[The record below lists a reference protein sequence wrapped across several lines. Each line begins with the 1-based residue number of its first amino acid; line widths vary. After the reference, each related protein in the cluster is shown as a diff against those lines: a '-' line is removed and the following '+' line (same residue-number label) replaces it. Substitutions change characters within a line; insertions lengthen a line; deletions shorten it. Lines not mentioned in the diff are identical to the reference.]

1 MQKRSTRIIALVGA
15 AIGWFAIIA
24 QLYLIIMNRVVS
36 VPGTIFRFFSY
47 FTIDTNILVA
57 LCFTFI
63 FLGSKSRLGKFFSKA
78 TTITALTVYI
88 IIVGIVYNT
97 ILRLTWNPQGL
108 QMVVDEILHS
118 VIPVFFILFWVIF
131 VPTEGLK
138 YKDAFSWLIYPLA
151 YMLYAVIH
159 GAITKFY
166 PYIFVDVT
174 RHGYGK
180 VMSNSGLI
188 LFAIFVLSLI
198 LIATGKA
205 TKDKKKSIS
214 QQLK

>member
-1 MQKRSTRIIALVGA
+1 MQKRSTRIIAFIGA

-24 QLYLIIMNRVVS
+24 QFYLIITNRVVS
-36 VPGTIFRFFSY
+36 VPATIFRFFSY

-63 FLGSKSRLGKFFSKA
+63 FLGSKSRLGKLFSKP

-108 QMVVDEILHS
+108 QMIVDEILHT

-138 YKDAFSWLIYPLA
+138 YKQAFSWLIYPLA

-180 VMSNSGLI
+180 VISNAGLI

-205 TKDKKKSIS
+205 TRDKKKSIKS
-214 QQLK
+214 AA

>member
-1 MQKRSTRIIALVGA
+1 MQKRSTRIIALIGA
-15 AIGWFAIIA
+15 VIGWFAVIA
-24 QLYLIIMNRVVS
+24 QLYLIITNRVVS
-36 VPGTIFRFFSY
+36 VPGTLFRFFSY

-63 FLGSKSRLGKFFSKA
+63 SLQNKSSLGKLFSKP

-88 IIVGIVYNT
+88 IVVGIVYNT

-118 VIPVFFILFWVIF
+118 VIPVLFILFWVIF

-138 YKDAFSWLIYPLA
+138 YKQAFSWLIYPLL

-159 GAITKFY
+159 GAITNFY

-180 VMSNSGLI
+180 VLSNAGLI

-205 TKDKKKSIS
+205 TRDKKNSIKSAS
-214 QQLK
+214 

>member
-1 MQKRSTRIIALVGA
+1 MQKRSTRFVALIAAV
-15 AIGWFAIIA
+15 IGWFGVIA
-24 QLYLIIMNRVVS
+24 QLYLIITNRVVS
-36 VPGTIFRFFSY
+36 VPGTLFRFFSY

-63 FLGSKSRLGKFFSKA
+63 FFGSKSRLGKLFSKP

-118 VIPVFFILFWVIF
+118 VIPVLFILFWVIF
-131 VPTEGLK
+131 TPTEGLK
-138 YKDAFSWLIYPLA
+138 YKQAFSWLIYPVG

-166 PYIFVDVT
+166 PYMFVDVT

-180 VMSNSGLI
+180 VLTNASLI
-188 LFAIFVLSLI
+188 LFAIFFLSLI

-205 TKDKKKSIS
+205 TAEKKKSIKS
-214 QQLK
+214 TS

>member
-1 MQKRSTRIIALVGA
+1 MQKRSTRIIAFIGA

-24 QLYLIIMNRVVS
+24 QLYLIIVNRVVS

-57 LCFTFI
+57 LCLTFI
-63 FLGSKSRLGKFFSKA
+63 FLGNKSRLGKFFSKA
-78 TTITALTVYI
+78 TTISALTVYI

-138 YKDAFSWLIYPLA
+138 YKDAFFWLIYPLV

-180 VMSNSGLI
+180 VMSNAGLI

-205 TKDKKKSIS
+205 TGDKKKSIKS
-214 QQLK
+214 AA